1 MIAEESVAG
10 LLQLMS
16 AAEPGPAAGSA
27 AALTAGLAAALL
39 GKTARLSGE
48 YLDDAGALATA
59 ADTLRERAQQLATDD
74 ADGVRAMLSG
84 DTQPPEAAMVP
95 DGTGPPDPNAIPR
108 RIGELATD
116 VPRLATHLATY
127 ANPTLLADAHTAGH
141 LAWAARASTEAI
153 IRSNQDR

>member
-59 ADTLRERAQQLATDD
+59 ADTLREQAQQLATDD
-74 ADGVRAMLSG
+74 AEGVRAMLSG
-84 DTQPPEAAMVP
+84 DTDP
-95 DGTGPPDPNAIPR
+95 TGQPDPSATPR

-116 VPRLATHLATY
+116 IAGLATHLATY
-127 ANPTLLADAHTAGH
+127 GNPTLLADAHTAGH
-141 LAWAARASTEAI
+141 LARAARAGTEAI
-153 IRSNQDR
+153 IRSNQGR